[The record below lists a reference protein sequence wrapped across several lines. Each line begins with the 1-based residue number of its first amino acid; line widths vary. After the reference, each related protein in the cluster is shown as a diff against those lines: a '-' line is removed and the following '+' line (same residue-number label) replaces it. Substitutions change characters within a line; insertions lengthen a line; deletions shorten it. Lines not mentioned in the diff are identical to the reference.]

1 MPLSFIS
8 FSPISREIISYQHEG
23 YTFKPDPI
31 LYQLFVLG
39 FHIVFIYV
47 CNINTM
53 KHLLFFSLLL
63 LTTPI
68 FSQIK
73 VEDVGDGWK
82 NKIELALD
90 LIKRTDSNYYNHVID
105 NCEHIGFWAGKY
117 STNEG
122 TSIYMT
128 KYDFEMNSIQNL
140 ACIIVHESK
149 HIEFSKNKI
158 IH

>member
-1 MPLSFIS
+1 
-8 FSPISREIISYQHEG
+8 
-23 YTFKPDPI
+23 
-31 LYQLFVLG
+31 
-39 FHIVFIYV
+39 
-47 CNINTM
+47 
-53 KHLLFFSLLL
+53 
-63 LTTPI
+63 
-68 FSQIK
+68 
-73 VEDVGDGWK
+73 
-82 NKIELALD
+82 LD

-149 HIEFSKNKI
+149 HIEFSKSKI
-158 IH
+158 ILSEKEEECICYKYEKEFLFKVEIPERRLLENVFYRMESFCN

>member
-1 MPLSFIS
+1 
-8 FSPISREIISYQHEG
+8 
-23 YTFKPDPI
+23 
-31 LYQLFVLG
+31 
-39 FHIVFIYV
+39 
-47 CNINTM
+47 M
-53 KHLLFFSLLL
+53 KHLLFLTILLF
-63 LTTPI
+63 TKPI

-82 NKIELALD
+82 NKIELALEI
-90 LIKRTDSNYYNHVID
+90 IKKTDSNYYKQVID

-128 KYDFEMNSIQNL
+128 KYDFEINSIQNL

-149 HIEFSKNKI
+149 HIELAKNKI
-158 IH
+158 ILSEKEEECVCYTYEKEFLFKVETPERRLLENVFYRIETFCN

>member
-1 MPLSFIS
+1 
-8 FSPISREIISYQHEG
+8 
-23 YTFKPDPI
+23 
-31 LYQLFVLG
+31 
-39 FHIVFIYV
+39 VFIYV

-53 KHLLFFSLLL
+53 KHLLFFLLLL

-158 IH
+158 ILSEKEEECICYKYEKEFLFKVEIPERRLLENVFYRIESFCN

>member
-1 MPLSFIS
+1 M
-8 FSPISREIISYQHEG
+8 
-23 YTFKPDPI
+23 
-31 LYQLFVLG
+31 
-39 FHIVFIYV
+39 FIYL

-68 FSQIK
+68 FSQIE
-73 VEDVGDGWK
+73 VEDV
-82 NKIELALD
+82 ALD
-90 LIKRTDSNYYNHVID
+90 LIKRTDSNYHNHVID

-158 IH
+158 ILSEKEEECICYKYEKEFLFKVEIPERRLLENVFYRIESFCN

>member
-1 MPLSFIS
+1 
-8 FSPISREIISYQHEG
+8 
-23 YTFKPDPI
+23 
-31 LYQLFVLG
+31 
-39 FHIVFIYV
+39 
-47 CNINTM
+47 M

-68 FSQIK
+68 FSQIE

-82 NKIELALD
+82 NKIELALE
-90 LIKRTDSNYYNHVID
+90 LIKRTDSNYHNHVID

-128 KYDFEMNSIQNL
+128 KYDFEMNGFPFFKEKNAIESIWEDKKAQEYWL
-140 ACIIVHESK
+140 EKFYGH
-149 HIEFSKNKI
+149 
-158 IH
+158 